1 MILTNREKI
10 LLDQAFAG
18 IDSKELT
25 LQQTEKISAQ
35 TRIPLREIEWF
46 ALDHGFLPLRYQ
58 RHIGSLG
65 IEGQMKLL
73 ESRVIVVGL
82 GGLGGYVVEE
92 LARAGLGQIV
102 GVDPDVF
109 EESNLNRQ
117 LLSEEGNLGMKKA
130 EQTSARLTKVNKAVE
145 FTGYSASFEKVPE
158 EIWNHADLVFDCLDN
173 IEDRL
178 ILAKRCSTANIVL
191 VHGAIGG
198 WYGEVALVWPGTGML
213 EKIYQ
218 RRGQG
223 IERDLGNPSFTAAVA
238 ASLMVAEGVKILIKK
253 DLEKESKVLFFDLLE
268 GEWQYISL

>member
-1 MILTNREKI
+1 MLTDSEKK
-10 LLDQAFAG
+10 LLEQAFAG
-18 IDSKELT
+18 VELKELT
-25 LQQTEKISAQ
+25 LQQAEKISVQ
-35 TRIPLREIEWF
+35 TGIPLRGIEWF
-46 ALDHGFLPLRYQ
+46 ALDRGFLPLRYQ

-102 GVDPDVF
+102 GLDPDVF
-109 EESNLNRQ
+109 EEPDLNRQ
-117 LLSEEGNLGMKKA
+117 LLSEEGNLAVKKA
-130 EQTSARLTKVNKAVE
+130 EAAKARLTKVNKAVE

-178 ILAKRCSTANIVL
+178 VLAKKCSTANIGL

-198 WYGEVALVWPGTGML
+198 WYGEVAVVWPGTDML
-213 EKIYQ
+213 EKIYR
-218 RRGQG
+218 RRGRG
-223 IERDLGNPSFTAAVA
+223 IERDLGNPSFTAAMA
-238 ASLMVAEGVKILIKK
+238 ASLMVAEGVRILIKK
-253 DLEKESKVLFFDLLE
+253 DLEKESKILFFDLLE